1 MLYDIAQYVSIVALT
16 FYFSYSIIRYNS
28 KIKSR
33 GIKMVLGS
41 QSVIYNKTKMFNPPM
56 TKIEMFTQSKRHIQK
71 NILSVMVI
79 DNYAYWVKD
88 NIFFVADTDRGN
100 VLHDTAR
107 QVDTSNMS
115 KADIDK
121 MMFIL
126 DKLKESQ
133 Q

>member
-1 MLYDIAQYVSIVALT
+1 
-16 FYFSYSIIRYNS
+16 
-28 KIKSR
+28 
-33 GIKMVLGS
+33 MVLGS